1 MAKVIVF
8 GIAEFAEIAHYYLT
22 MDSEHEVVAFCVNE
36 NFLPKKKYFKNLPI
50 VTFENVEN
58 LYPINEYHFL
68 APMTSKKMNILRE
81 QVYNSIKD
89 KGYNLI
95 SYISSKSV
103 INDSIIGD
111 NCFILEGTMIQPF
124 TRIGNNVMISANC
137 YVGHHAEIKDHV
149 TISGQV
155 AVEGKC
161 VIGENS
167 FLGVNSTI
175 RNRIILAKG
184 TLVGLGTVISKNTE
198 KWSVY
203 MGNPAKIIGRNISRS
218 INNG

>member
-1 MAKVIVF
+1 MSKVIIF

-22 MDSEHEVVAFCVNE
+22 NDSEHEVVAFCVNE
-36 NFLPKKKYFKNLPI
+36 NYLPENRYFKDLPI

-58 LYPINEYHFL
+58 LYPINGYHFL
-68 APMTSKKMNILRE
+68 APMTSRNMNTLRE

-95 SYISSKSV
+95 SYVSSKSV

-111 NCFILEGTMIQPF
+111 NCFILEGTMIQPY
-124 TRIGNNVMISANC
+124 TKLGNNIMISANC

-161 VIGENS
+161 VVGENS

-184 TLVGLGTVISKNTE
+184 TLVGLGTVIVRNTE

-203 MGNPAKIIGRNISRS
+203 MGNPAKIIGKNISRS